1 MDPGFPTFALL
12 GFFAQMVDGAI
23 GMAYGTIST
32 TFLISLGLLPAAASA
47 AVHAAEV
54 ATTAVAGG
62 SHAMARNVDRR
73 LVIPLALSGAVG
85 GAVGAYL
92 LTEAPV
98 EYVKPAVALYLLLM
112 GLVILRRALHRPNEF
127 RPARRIVPLGLIGGF
142 LDAIGGGGWG
152 PIVTSTLLA
161 RGHQPRRAVGSVIV
175 AEFFVSLAVAGAFV
189 ATIGI
194 DHWPVV
200 LGLLAGGVLAAPL
213 AAYIVRRVKPRT
225 IMFAAAAAVI
235 LMSGKT
241 LLLAL
246 A

>member
-1 MDPGFPTFALL
+1 MELGFPAFAIL

-62 SHAMARNVDRR
+62 SHAVAGNVDRR
-73 LVIPLALSGAVG
+73 LVIPLALSGAMG
-85 GAVGAYL
+85 GAIGAYL

-161 RGHQPRRAVGSVIV
+161 RGHQPRRAVGSVIL
-175 AEFFVSLAVAGAFV
+175 AEFFVSLAVAGTFV

-200 LGLLAGGVLAAPL
+200 LGLLAGGLLAAPL

-235 LMSGKT
+235 LMSAKT